1 MQIRKHTLVGLISWF
16 FLFGCTGKADK
27 QQEFP
32 ETDSLSVVP
41 EQQTEVMGQSLE
53 PVCRDIPW
61 GEPIPPEELS
71 MHTEFDYYPLSAKEI
86 KFEIV
91 NHSGKKYTCDLGY
104 SLAYYNEKKVRW
116 ESLPVSPV
124 TEDVGELSVKKDS
137 GYRQQIHLLVDK
149 VPNWAGRYRIYK
161 SFNKD
166 TKTAYAE
173 FSLVDKKG
181 VLRLRKQIDDYW
193 VQSLRSEADTVM
205 ANIYS
210 TYMGASEDTIFVM
223 LMNNTLRY
231 QDMFR
236 RKVVSYSAVNHG
248 EITPP
253 RILDSPTYKDT
264 MSVQMKTE
272 REVYPVGTEKVSV
285 VLKNGNSR
293 SLFFGEDYDVARKE
307 GDKWVV
313 LHSNPIHN
321 SLGILVRCGEYYHFE
336 ARLNPMVNDNRPGIY
351 KVFKKIG
358 FDGDG
363 QDKEWFMSAGFWLD
377 DKEEGADLPE
387 IDTCTDKRPEFP
399 GGITALNEFIA
410 KHLRYPE
417 EAMERGIQGRVIVQF
432 VIDEQGKVTN
442 AEVVRSVSPELDKE
456 ALRIVGVMP
465 KWNPGIRK
473 GKPVKM
479 KWSWPITFRLP
490 LAVRP
495 PQGN

>member
-1 MQIRKHTLVGLISWF
+1 MQIRKHTFVCLISWF

-27 QQEFP
+27 RQEFT
-32 ETDSLSVVP
+32 ETDSLNMLP
-41 EQQTEVMGQSLE
+41 EQQMETIEQSFE
-53 PVCRDIPW
+53 SVCRDIPL

-71 MHTEFDYYPLSAKEI
+71 MHTEFDYYPLSAMEI
-86 KFEIV
+86 KFAITDYTD
-91 NHSGKKYTCDLGY
+91 KQYTCDLGY

-116 ESLPVSPV
+116 ESLPVSSV
-124 TEDVGELSVKKDS
+124 AEDVEELSVKKDS
-137 GYRQQIHLLVDK
+137 GYRQQIHLFVDK
-149 VPNWAGRYRIYK
+149 VPNRAGRYRIYK

-173 FSLVDKKG
+173 FRLVDKKG

-193 VQSLRSEADTVM
+193 AHNLRSETDTVV
-205 ANIYS
+205 ANVYA

-223 LMNNTLRY
+223 LMNNAPRY

-236 RKVVSYSAVNHG
+236 RKVVSYSAVSHG

-264 MSVQMKTE
+264 MSVQMETE

-293 SLFFGEDYDVARKE
+293 SLFFGTDYDVARKE

-321 SLGILVRCGEYYHFE
+321 SVGILVGCGDDYYFE
-336 ARLNPMVNDNRPGIY
+336 ARLNPMVNDNRPGVY

-363 QDKEWFMSAGFWLD
+363 QGKEWLMSAEFWLD
-377 DKEEGADLPE
+377 DKLEDADLPD
-387 IDTCTDKRPEFP
+387 IYTQSDKRPEFP
-399 GGITALNEFIA
+399 GGVTALNEFIA
-410 KHLRYPE
+410 KHIRYPE

-456 ALRIVGVMP
+456 ALRIAGIMP
-465 KWNPGIRK
+465 KWNPGTRR

-490 LAVRP
+490 LVVRP